1 MRLLLLAGVTW
12 LSSLTSPLFSLSG
25 HLFSARDIIMLLGG
39 LFLLFK
45 ATMELNERLEGKDQE
60 DSLQK
65 RGARFWPVVAQI
77 VVLDAVFSLDS
88 VVTAVGMVDQL
99 AVMMAAVIIA
109 ISLMIL
115 ASKPLTAFVN
125 HHPTLIILCLSFL
138 LMIDSVW
145 SQTVLATLFQK
156 AICTQPLAS
165 L

>member
-1 MRLLLLAGVTW
+1 
-12 LSSLTSPLFSLSG
+12 
-25 HLFSARDIIMLLGG
+25 G

-65 RGARFWPVVAQI
+65 RGARVWPVVAQI

-99 AVMMAAVIIA
+99 AIMMAAVIIA

-115 ASKPLTAFVN
+115 ASKPLTAFV
-125 HHPTLIILCLSFL
+125 
-138 LMIDSVW
+138 
-145 SQTVLATLFQK
+145 
-156 AICTQPLAS
+156 
-165 L
+165 